1 MTGSEETSSPTKTM
15 QSPKALYQD
24 EWEINFQWE
33 NLDLVPFNATSNW
46 GNYSKPKA
54 ATLIIN
60 SILWAFEAS
69 VIMKINFW
77 KKKKSPFLWHCK
89 NANNLKRKKKKRLK
103 LNQKWT
109 QKWRGS

>member
-77 KKKKSPFLWHCK
+77 KKKK
-89 NANNLKRKKKKRLK
+89 KKKSFFLT
-103 LNQKWT
+103 L
-109 QKWRGS
+109 